1 MTGTLEHV
9 EIPVGPFVFDAL
21 AAGPTDGDLVLL
33 LHGFPQSSY
42 AWRRQVDALG
52 AAGYRAVAPDQRG
65 YSPQARPLE
74 VEAYRTE
81 ELVADVLDMA
91 DAFGVGRFHVVG
103 HDFGGSI
110 AWSIASAHPDRLRS
124 VAAVSTPHLAAFRR
138 SVIEG
143 EQREKSAYMLFFQ
156 SPEAEE
162 LLLADDAAGLR
173 AMYGE
178 WGLSPECDAATEEY
192 VRLLTEPGALT
203 AALNWYRGMKP
214 GEEHVRPIS
223 VPTLYVWSTEDP
235 ALGREAAEWTA
246 EHVGGPYRF
255 EVLEGVGHF
264 VAEEVPDVLDRLLL
278 EHLRSVR
285 Y

>member
-1 MTGTLEHV
+1 MGTVEHI

-21 AAGPTDGDLVLL
+21 AAGPSDGELVLL

-42 AWRRQVDALG
+42 AWRRQVETLG

-65 YSPQARPLE
+65 YSRRARPLQ
-74 VEAYRTE
+74 VEAYRTQ

-91 DAFGVGRFHVVG
+91 DAFGAGQFDLVG

-110 AWSIASAHPDRLRS
+110 AWSTASAHPERLRS
-124 VAAVSTPHLAAFRR
+124 LAVVSTPHLAAFRR
-138 SVIEG
+138 SVFEG

-162 LLLADDAAGLR
+162 FFLADDAAALR
-173 AMYGE
+173 AMYVQS
-178 WGLSPECDAATEEY
+178 GLSPERAAATEEY

-214 GEEHVRPIS
+214 TEEHLRPIS

-246 EHVGGPYRF
+246 EYVEGPYRF
-255 EVLEGVGHF
+255 EVLEGVSHW
-264 VAEEVPDVLDRLLL
+264 VSDEVPDVLNRLLL
-278 EHLRSVR
+278 EHLRSVT
-285 Y
+285 